1 MSAASLPP
9 ANGDLSR
16 DRDEP
21 REGRLTDFPLA
32 VKSAAGPERDLTNF
46 PLGVKSAP
54 ACGLTHSPLG
64 VKPLDEAA
72 ATHPPSMIADLTRPL
87 WPAPPPDPPQPPPP
101 NFSASPEY
109 ARHAQLEQIHRE
121 AWACEL
127 EDGVQHVN
135 PENASPAPVPQ
146 VKPLSESHARCRTG
160 IRGRTVVDDVR
171 KQSML
176 TLLGVGFSL
185 RMTAA
190 YVGVSHQTVA
200 NVLSGDPDFAE
211 NVRQA
216 RERAK
221 FFPLNCIL
229 RECGR
234 SWKAATWLL
243 EYIER
248 QQDAERSDAD
258 KHVERVRAKAL
269 ALIERD
275 LAQKMRKKAAQ
286 DGHQPWLTQEQE
298 ELRTPAEASANDQRP
313 GSKDQ

>member
-1 MSAASLPP
+1 
-9 ANGDLSR
+9 
-16 DRDEP
+16 
-21 REGRLTDFPLA
+21 LTHC
-32 VKSAAGPERDLTNF
+32 
-46 PLGVKSAP
+46 PLGVKS
-54 ACGLTHSPLG
+54 
-64 VKPLDEAA
+64 VDEAE
-72 ATHPPSMIADLTRPL
+72 ATHPPSIIADLTRPL
-87 WPAPPPDPPQPPPP
+87 WPAPAPDPPQPPPP
-101 NFSASPEY
+101 DFSASPEY
-109 ARHAQLEQIHRE
+109 ARYAQLEQIHKE

-127 EDGVQHVN
+127 EDGVQQVQ
-135 PENASPAPVPQ
+135 PEDAPLAPVPQ

-171 KQSML
+171 KQAML

-200 NVLSGDPDFAE
+200 NVLAGDPALAE
-211 NVRQA
+211 DVRQA

-243 EYIER
+243 DYIER

-298 ELRTPAEASANDQRP
+298 GSRGRGDASA
-313 GSKDQ
+313 S